1 MVNYEIDN
9 IHEILIDSIEF
20 VTEKPIDLVK
30 AFYEQNQKLL
40 FIDFLSYYQLDVD
53 EIENKILTVPRD
65 DFFNFLTDFCRKIN
79 FI

>member
-30 AFYEQNQKLL
+30 TFYEQNQKRL
-40 FIDFLSYYQLDVD
+40 FIDFLSYYQLDAD

-65 DFFNFLTDFCRKIN
+65 DFFNFLTDFCRRLN